1 MYGCAALLLTVFVIL
16 NEISCFP
23 TGYFIG
29 QEQVIYQMHSICV
42 LCTMFCIYISLK
54 IFSFKSV
61 RTKLERMSGERR
73 TMFFRQLSYLRIVLL
88 SLTALFDFAVYY
100 ATLELTGGLCALM
113 VLMSAV
119 LCWPVEISVGKDENN
134 DRV

>member
-1 MYGCAALLLTVFVIL
+1 MYGCAVLLLAVFVIL
-16 NEISCFP
+16 NEFSCFP

-29 QEQVIYQMHSICV
+29 QEQIVYQMHSACV

-54 IFSFKSV
+54 IFSFESV
-61 RTKLERMSGERR
+61 RTKIERMAGERR
-73 TMFFRQLSYLRIVLL
+73 IVFFRQLSCLRIVLL
-88 SLTALFDFAVYY
+88 FLTALFDFAVYY

-113 VLMSAV
+113 VLMSVA
-119 LCWPVEISVGKDENN
+119 LCWPVEIPMGEDD